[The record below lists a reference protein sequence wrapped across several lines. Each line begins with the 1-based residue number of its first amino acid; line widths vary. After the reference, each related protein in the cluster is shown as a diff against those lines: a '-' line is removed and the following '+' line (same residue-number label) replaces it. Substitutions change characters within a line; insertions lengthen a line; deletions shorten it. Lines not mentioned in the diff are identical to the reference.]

1 MMNGFERIS
10 RALAWQ
16 PTDRVPI
23 MLHNF
28 MPAAREAGMTMRE
41 FRRKPENIARA
52 FVEASRKY
60 ELDGIL
66 TDVDTALE
74 ASAMGA
80 KTEFPDDLPAKV
92 VAPIS
97 EHLEEVIDSID
108 PEKLKSDERIQIYLE
123 AIRLIRREISGELFL
138 RGNADQG
145 PFSLA
150 TAVYGLENTM
160 MGMLDESKAELLLRL
175 IDRCYDVHVAF
186 HLMVKEAGADATSF
200 GDSMGSPDLISPK
213 LFKKF
218 VAPFQQRLSQDL
230 SQKGIKTICHVC
242 GKTDAILEP
251 LAQSGFAGYEIDYKT
266 NIPKARQAMNGKSVL
281 FGILDPSDIFCF
293 GTEQSIVTATNELL
307 DMFATGG
314 LVIGAGC
321 ALPAET
327 PTENIAAFVKTVRD
341 RQGR

>member
-1 MMNGFERIS
+1 MNGFERIH
-10 RALAWQ
+10 RVLAWQ

-28 MPAAREAGMTMRE
+28 MLAVREAGMTMRE
-41 FRRKPENIARA
+41 FRSKPENIAHA

-60 ELDGIL
+60 DLDGIL

-74 ASAMGA
+74 AFAMGA

-92 VAPIS
+92 VSPVS
-97 EHLEEVIDSID
+97 EHIEEVIESVE
-108 PEKLKSDERIQIYLE
+108 PAKLKNDARIQSYLE
-123 AIRLIRREISGELFL
+123 AIRLIRREIGGELFL

-150 TAVYGLENTM
+150 AAVYGLENIMTA
-160 MGMLDESKAELLLRL
+160 MLDGSKTELLFRL
-175 IDRCYDVHVAF
+175 IDRCYGVHLAF

-213 LFKKF
+213 LFRKF
-218 VAPFQQRLSQDL
+218 VAPFQQRLAQDL
-230 SQKGIKTICHVC
+230 SQRGIKTICHVC

-251 LAQSGFAGYEIDYKT
+251 LAESGFAGYEIDYKT
-266 NIPKARQAMNGKSVL
+266 DIPKARQVMNGRSVL
-281 FGILDPSDIFCF
+281 FGIIDPSGVFCL
-293 GTEQSIVTATNELL
+293 GNEQAIVSATTELL
-307 DMFATGG
+307 ELFADGG

-327 PTENIAAFVKTVRD
+327 PSENIAAFVKTVRSH
-341 RQGR
+341 RLL

>member
-1 MMNGFERIS
+1 MNGFERIS
-10 RALAWQ
+10 RTLAWQ
-16 PTDRVPI
+16 QTDQVPI

-28 MPAAREAGMTMRE
+28 MPAAREADMTMNE
-41 FRRKPENIARA
+41 FRNKPENIARA

-60 ELDGIL
+60 KLDGIL

-74 ASAMGA
+74 AFAMGA

-92 VAPIS
+92 TAPIS
-97 EHLEEVIDSID
+97 EHIEEVIEQID
-108 PEKLKSDERIQIYLE
+108 PEKLKNDERIQIYLE
-123 AIRLIRREISGELFL
+123 AIRLIRREIGGELFL

-150 TAVYGLENTM
+150 TAVYGLANM
-160 MGMLDESKAELLLRL
+160 MMDMLDESKTELLLRL
-175 IDRCYDVHVAF
+175 ISRCYDVHFAF

-213 LFKKF
+213 LFRKF
-218 VAPFQQRLSQDL
+218 VAPFQQRLAQDL
-230 SQKGIKTICHVC
+230 AQHEIQTICHVC

-251 LAQSGFAGYEIDYKT
+251 LAESGFAGYEIDYKT
-266 NIPKARQAMNGKSVL
+266 NIPKAQQVMSGKSIL
-281 FGILDPSDIFCF
+281 FGIIDPSGVFCL
-293 GTEQSIVTATNELL
+293 GNEQAIVHATNELL
-307 DMFATGG
+307 DLFAKGG

-327 PTENIAAFVKTVRD
+327 PSENITTFVKTVRN
-341 RQGR
+341 RR